1 MTVEIGGCG
10 CHGSKNFRT
19 HTARL
24 LSCLL
29 PMRYTQRRSSQSAG
43 MFLAQPLFVTTIYP
57 TKSSKNGQVPPESAK
72 NSNPPLQMPKGPEQ
86 NNDLKFHPFSI
97 GNTTPPWEIIET
109 LPSPGTSVDTVE
121 NAEATNAT
129 SHRLHL
135 CRCHCHLTFQAGKQ
149 LLQVIELLDALLGI

>member
-1 MTVEIGGCG
+1 MDPCG
-10 CHGSKNFRT
+10 CHG
-19 HTARL
+19 HTQQGFLVAYCPCGTR
-24 LSCLL
+24 SAVPPKVRECL
-29 PMRYTQRRSSQSAG
+29 
-43 MFLAQPLFVTTIYP
+43 LAQPLFVTTIYP

-72 NSNPPLQMPKGPEQ
+72 NSNPPLQMQKRPEQ
-86 NNDLKFHPFSI
+86 NNNLKFHPFSI